1 MEDDRSAVMEQAEA
15 AANGAPVQEEISAA
29 DRALA
34 GRWLKEIKADAK
46 HWEPVFKRMLECEQI
61 AAEGADETYIAT
73 EQYVVPIITRH
84 INQAV
89 AQLYAKD
96 PRAAATRRKRL
107 MYSLWDGK
115 PDSLQAAMAAIQPPV
130 DQVSGLPYPPD
141 PVTGGILDI
150 NTGRPWQPDPY
161 SSALIEEVKAA
172 AAENAMLD
180 KLATGLEL
188 LWNYYTGEQGAGFK
202 EQMKLLVRVTK
213 TCGVGYVKLAF
224 QRELQ
229 PRPETAAAID
239 DTTSQLAELDRLQQ
253 KAGKPE
259 GDGGI
264 ATDSADAAKV
274 GYLEQQLAG
283 QEDIVVREGPIF
295 DFPHPTEI
303 IPSRKLRHLK
313 TFSGAPYVTRKFH
326 KSCDEIQKIYG
337 KDIKGRYTSY
347 GTDETKAVNAEQ
359 KADGLACVYEVEDK
373 EHGQT
378 FAVCEGYP
386 GFLRAPG
393 APDTRIERFYTYF
406 PLVFNEPASKKKPFP
421 PSDVWLLRH
430 TQKAYNAAREGL
442 REHRKANRPKYF
454 TKKGKL
460 SRQDKDK
467 IANHEAHAVIELQG
481 LQQGEDIKQAIQ
493 RPDLAP
499 IDPALYDVRIHFDDL
514 LRTVGAQEA
523 NLGGTSSS
531 TATESSI
538 AEQSRSASMADNVD
552 DLDDMLTALAKAF
565 GQLCLLEL
573 SKDTVQQIVGQ
584 GAVWPDSP
592 LSREEIARDLLL
604 EIKAGSS
611 GRPNR
616 AADIANMERAW
627 PIISNL
633 PGINPEPVA
642 KKMAHLLDIDLAD
655 LYVEGLPSFTAMNAI
670 MGKPDPMSADPRA
683 QGPAGA
689 NNAPLPPAQAGGGQ
703 PAYPAGNNPI
713 PA

>member
-1 MEDDRSAVMEQAEA
+1 MEDDRAAVHEQAEA
-15 AANGAPVQEEISAA
+15 AANGAPSPEQIPAA
-29 DRALA
+29 ERALA
-34 GRWLKEIKADAK
+34 ARWLKEIKADLK
-46 HWEPVFKRMLECEQI
+46 HWEPVFKRMIDCEQI
-61 AAEGADETYIAT
+61 AAEGADEAYIAT
-73 EQYVVPIITRH
+73 GQYVVPIITRH

-115 PDSLQAAMAAIQPPV
+115 PDSLQAAMAAMQPPPPGSMPI
-130 DQVSGLPYPPD
+130 DPY
-141 PVTGGILDI
+141 TGGPLDPM
-150 NTGRPWQPDPY
+150 TRLPWQPDPAAV
-161 SSALIEEVKAA
+161 ALLEEVKAA

-180 KLATGLEL
+180 KLASGLEM

-229 PRPETAAAID
+229 PRPEAAASID

-259 GDGGI
+259 SDGGI
-264 ATDSADAAKV
+264 GTDSADAAKV
-274 GYLEQQLAG
+274 TYLEQQVAS
-283 QEDIVVREGPIF
+283 QQDIIVREGPIF

-326 KSCDEIQKIYG
+326 KSCEEIQKIYG
-337 KDIKGRYTSY
+337 KDIKGRFTSY
-347 GTDETKAVNAEQ
+347 GSDSETKLTASDQ

-378 FAVCEGYP
+378 FAICEGYP

-393 APDTRIERFYTYF
+393 EPDTRIERFYTYF

-421 PSDVWLLRH
+421 PSDVWLLRD

-460 SRQDKDK
+460 SRDDKAK
-467 IANHEAHAVIELQG
+467 IGSHEAHAIIELQG
-481 LQQGEDIKQAIQ
+481 LQQGEDVKSAIQ

-573 SKDTVQQIVGQ
+573 SKETVQQIVGQ

-627 PIISNL
+627 PILSNL
-633 PGINPEPVA
+633 PGMNPEPVA
-642 KKMAHLLDIDLAD
+642 KKIAHLLDIDLEE
-655 LYVEGLPSFTAMNAI
+655 LYVEGLPSFTAMNAV
-670 MGKPDPMSADPRA
+670 MGKPAPMGADPMA

-689 NNAPLPPAQAGGGQ
+689 ANAPLPPGQAGGGQ
-703 PAYPAGNNPI
+703 PSYPAGNNPI

>member
-1 MEDDRSAVMEQAEA
+1 MVTEDDRAPLMEQASAAAAGAPGQPEVDPAEA
-15 AANGAPVQEEISAA
+15 A
-29 DRALA
+29 LA
-34 GRWLKEIKADAK
+34 RRWLKTIKADEK
-46 HWEPVFKRMLECEQI
+46 HWEPVFKRMRECEQL
-61 AAEGADETYIAT
+61 AAEGADEKYIAS

-84 INQAV
+84 INQSV

-96 PRAAATRRKRL
+96 PRATATRRKRL
-107 MYSLWDGK
+107 MYTVWDGK
-115 PDSLQAAMAAIQPPV
+115 PDSLQAAMMAIQPPAP
-130 DQVSGLPYPPD
+130 GTMPID
-141 PVTGGILDI
+141 PITGGPLDPA
-150 NTGRPWQPDPY
+150 TALPWQPDPN
-161 SSALIEEVKAA
+161 AVQLVEEVKAA
-172 AAENAMLD
+172 IAHNAMVD
-180 KLATGLEL
+180 KLASGLEL

-202 EQMKLLVRVTK
+202 EQMKLLVRVAK

-229 PRPETAAAID
+229 PRPEPGAGID
-239 DTTSQLAELDRLQQ
+239 DTTSQIAALDLLQQ
-253 KAGKPE
+253 RAQKSE
-259 GDGGI
+259 GDGGFGEE
-264 ATDSADAAKV
+264 SADAA
-274 GYLEQQLAG
+274 QLASLEA
-283 QEDIVVREGPIF
+283 QLAQTEDIIVREGPIF

-313 TFSGAPYVTRKFH
+313 TLADAPHVARKFH

-337 KDIKGRYTSY
+337 VDIKGRYTNY
-347 GTDETKAVNAEQ
+347 GTDV
-359 KADGLACVYEVEDK
+359 DGKTVPSSDKENGTACVYEVEDK
-373 EHGQT
+373 ENGQT
-378 FAVCEGYP
+378 FALCEGYP
-386 GFLRAPG
+386 GFLRPPG
-393 APDTRIERFYTYF
+393 MPDVRLERFYTYF
-406 PLVFNEPASKKKPFP
+406 PLVFNEPASKKSPFP

-430 TQKAYNAAREGL
+430 TQAAYNVARESL

-460 SRQDKDK
+460 SRDDKAK
-467 IANHEAHAVIELQG
+467 IASHQAHAIIELSG
-481 LQQGEDIKQAIQ
+481 LQQGEDIKSAIQ

-499 IDPALYDVRIHFDDL
+499 IDPALYDVRILFDDV

-523 NLGGTSSS
+523 NLGGTSTS

-573 SKDTVQQIVGQ
+573 SKETVIQIVGP

-592 LSREEIARDLLL
+592 LTRDEIARDLLL

-627 PIISNL
+627 PILSNL
-633 PGINPEPVA
+633 PGMNPQPVA
-642 KKMAHLLDIDLAD
+642 KKIAHLLDIDLEE
-655 LYVEGLPSFTAMNAI
+655 LYVEGLPSFTAMNAL
-670 MGKPDPMSADPRA
+670 MGKPDPMSADPAA

-689 NNAPLPPAQAGGGQ
+689 ANAPVPPGQPGGGQ
-703 PAYPAGNNPI
+703 PAYPAGNSPI

>member
-1 MEDDRSAVMEQAEA
+1 MVMEDDRTAVMEQASVA
-15 AANGAPVQEEISAA
+15 AAGAPDQPEIDPAE
-29 DRALA
+29 RALVK
-34 GRWLKEIKADAK
+34 RWLATIKADAE
-46 HWEPVFKRMLECEQI
+46 HWEPVFKRMELCEQL
-61 AAEGADETYIAT
+61 AAEGADETYVKS

-84 INQAV
+84 INQSV

-96 PRAAATRRKRL
+96 PRATATRRKRL
-107 MYSLWDGK
+107 MYTVWDGK
-115 PDSLQAAMAAIQPPV
+115 PDSLQAAMQAVQPPV
-130 DQVSGLPYPPD
+130 DPISGLPYPPD

-150 NTGRPWQPDPY
+150 NTGQPWQPDPNAA
-161 SSALIEEVKAA
+161 ALVEEVKAA
-172 AAENAMLD
+172 IAHNAMVD
-180 KLATGLEL
+180 KLCTGLEL
-188 LWNYYTGEQGAGFK
+188 IWNYYTGEQGAGFK
-202 EQMKLLVRVTK
+202 EQMKLLVRMTK

-229 PRPETAAAID
+229 PRPELAAGID
-239 DTTSQLAELDRLQQ
+239 DATNQIAALDILQQ
-253 KAGKPE
+253 KAMKPE
-259 GDGGI
+259 GEGGFG
-264 ATDSADAAKV
+264 AESADAAQIDF
-274 GYLEQQLAG
+274 LEQQMAAS
-283 QEDIVVREGPIF
+283 QDIIIREGPVF

-303 IPSRKLRHLK
+303 IPSKKLRHLK
-313 TFSGAPYVTRKFH
+313 TFAGAPHIARKFH
-326 KSCDEIQKIYG
+326 KSCDEVQTIYG
-337 KDIKGRYTSY
+337 VDIKGRYTEYAKSE
-347 GTDETKAVNAEQ
+347 GGKSKE
-359 KADGLACVYEVEDK
+359 DGLACVYEVEDK
-373 EHGQT
+373 ANGQT

-386 GFLRAPG
+386 GFLRPPG
-393 APDTRIERFYTYF
+393 AADTRLERFWTYF

-430 TQKAYNAAREGL
+430 TQGAYNVAREGL

-460 SRQDKDK
+460 SREDK
-467 IANHEAHAVIELQG
+467 IKLGNHEAHAVIELTG
-481 LQQGEDIKQAIQ
+481 LQQGEDIKSAIQ

-499 IDPALYDVRIHFDDL
+499 IDPAMYDVKGFFDDM

-552 DLDDMLTALAKAF
+552 DLDDMLTSLAKAF

-573 SKDTVQQIVGQ
+573 AKGTVLQIVGP

-627 PIISNL
+627 PILSNL
-633 PGINPEPVA
+633 PGMNPQPVA
-642 KKMAHLLDIDLAD
+642 KKIAHLLDIDLEE
-655 LYVEGLPSFTAMNAI
+655 LYVEGLPSFTAMNAL
-670 MGKPDPMSADPRA
+670 MGKPAPMGTDPAM

-689 NNAPLPPAQAGGGQ
+689 ANAAQPPGQAGGGQ
-703 PAYPAGNNPI
+703 PAYPAGNSPI